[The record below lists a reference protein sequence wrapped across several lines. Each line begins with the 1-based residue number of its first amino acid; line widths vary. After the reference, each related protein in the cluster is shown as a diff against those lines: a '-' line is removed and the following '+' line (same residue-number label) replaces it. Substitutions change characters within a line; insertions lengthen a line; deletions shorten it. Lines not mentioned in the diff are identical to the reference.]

1 MSNMTYFY
9 DKEDEYT
16 LKKLINSRNENG
28 KIIKDF
34 QDYKIKAYVV
44 RDKINVEANKIEII
58 DDFRRIT
65 ALIQYPVKAINLT
78 TNEIEKKLLIQ
89 DGDCLIFEDNVY
101 EMSNTELVVDE
112 MKKYY
117 TTNLIN
123 YYQPVNYNIIEEEI
137 YTILFKI
144 FEYLQVEA
152 IRFSPFFSTDYF
164 RKIKDKAFLTYVLE
178 QKLENNDFKSI
189 ITEKKYNSVKDILE
203 NIVVTHRYF
212 DIIINLYDNSQITNI
227 DIALSKNDV
236 FENILEKLNIKLK
249 NIQDLQVVNTRF
261 ISNTETMLKDTVLNQ
276 KKYITRISLDTV
288 STFEQDYYD
297 DVVVSEKDKNG

>member
-297 DVVVSEKDKNG
+297 EVVVSEKDKNG

>member
-9 DKEDEYT
+9 DKEEEYT

-58 DDFRRIT
+58 DDFKRIT

-78 TNEIEKKLLIQ
+78 TNEVEKKLLIQ

-164 RKIKDKAFLTYVLE
+164 RKIKNKAFLTYVLE

-189 ITEKKYNSVKDILE
+189 ITEKRYNSVKDILE
-203 NIVVTHRYF
+203 NIIVTHRYF